1 MRLCFPLIVVMAL
14 AVSSRQT
21 LAQSNSQES
30 ATSTNVA
37 TEAAKEKEARDAAAV
52 GLTAAEW
59 EDHVRW
65 WKSPEKQAFGDEIM
79 GLEKRAEARG
89 SLTTNEA
96 ATLIAYM
103 QNPRYDMRNLA
114 CLAASLGRT
123 DPAKS
128 MLMPYVLNL
137 LKDRTVYVRMTA
149 ARTLGIIGDK
159 TDIPHLEPL
168 LNDKSEYVVKNA
180 RQAISKLQQ
189 TNAVPN
195 N

>member
-1 MRLCFPLIVVMAL
+1 MQMRFLLIVAIPL
-14 AVSSRQT
+14 AISSRQT
-21 LAQSNSQES
+21 LAQFNSQES
-30 ATSTNVA
+30 ATSTNVV
-37 TEAAKEKEARDAAAV
+37 TQAAKEKEARDAAAV

-65 WKSPEKQAFGDEIM
+65 WKSPEKQAFGDEMI

-128 MLMPYVLNL
+128 MLMPSVLNL
-137 LKDRTVYVRMTA
+137 LNDRTAIVRMAA

-159 TDIPHLEPL
+159 TDVPHLEPL

-189 TNAVPN
+189 TEAVPTH
-195 N
+195 

>member
-1 MRLCFPLIVVMAL
+1 MQMRFLLVVVVAL

-21 LAQSNSQES
+21 LGQSNSQES
-30 ATSTNVA
+30 ATSTNAV
-37 TEAAKEKEARDAAAV
+37 TQAAEEKEARDAAMV

-65 WKSPEKQAFGDEIM
+65 WKSPEKQAFFDEII

-103 QNPRYDMRNLA
+103 QNPRYDMRNGA
-114 CLAASLGRT
+114 CVAASLGRT

-137 LKDRTVYVRMTA
+137 LKDRTVYVRMSA
-149 ARTLGIIGDK
+149 AITLGNIGDK
-159 TDIPHLEPL
+159 TDIPQLEPL
-168 LNDKSEYVVKNA
+168 LNDTSEYVVKNA
-180 RQAISKLQQ
+180 RRAIAKLQQ
-189 TNAVPN
+189 TDAVPN
-195 N
+195 H